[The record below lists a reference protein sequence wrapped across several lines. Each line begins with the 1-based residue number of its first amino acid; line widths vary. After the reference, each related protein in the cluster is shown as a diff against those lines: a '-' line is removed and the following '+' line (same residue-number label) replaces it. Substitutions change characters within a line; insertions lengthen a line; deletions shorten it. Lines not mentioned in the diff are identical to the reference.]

1 LDEGK
6 NPSLEAMGST
16 PEKQKGTS
24 SEVTEIKPTEEIKA
38 SSISISK
45 TKTTIVCAI
54 KESEL
59 NKVELAFFKRPLILN
74 NIHILSDK

>member
-1 LDEGK
+1 LEESK
-6 NPSLEAMGST
+6 NPSAEAMGSL
-16 PEKQKGTS
+16 PENQKGTS
-24 SEVTEIKPTEEIKA
+24 SEVTEIKPTEEIKT
-38 SSISISK
+38 SSISNPK

-74 NIHILSDK
+74 NLHILSDK